1 MNLPN
6 LFIVGAPKC
15 GTTAMHIYLSQH
27 PEIFMSAEKEP
38 FYFHVTGEEG
48 ENPQYH
54 RYRGN
59 PEKYLKLFAAAT
71 TEKYIGESS
80 PGYLA
85 SAIAPREIYDFN
97 PKAKIVIML
106 REPADLL
113 LSTYYHHK
121 FMGVET
127 RKRFD
132 DAIQDEFGL
141 LNEKK
146 ERPVHT
152 IRYFDLCYY
161 AKWSKAYID
170 QFGRENVHI
179 ILYDDLKKDIHKT
192 YMEILTFLHVK
203 ENFVPEFKI
212 VNKSKIVRSEMLQ
225 KMLTFMKLSPHQ
237 LKDNKTFIKFRSKL
251 PFYFDI
257 ILINFGKRIYSK
269 ESKKKQYY
277 NHETLRL
284 IREHF
289 KKEIFELE
297 KNIGRD
303 LSVWKFD

>member
-27 PEIFMSAEKEP
+27 PEIFMSIEKEP
-38 FYFHVTGEEG
+38 FYFHVTGGEG
-48 ENPQYH
+48 EKPQYH
-54 RYRGN
+54 RYRGDLQ
-59 PEKYLKLFAAAT
+59 KYLKLFTAAT

-85 SAIAPREIYDFN
+85 SDIASKDIYDFN

-127 RKRFD
+127 RKNFD
-132 DAIQDEFGL
+132 DAILEEFSL
-141 LNEKK
+141 LNVK
-146 ERPVHT
+146 EERSVLP
-152 IRYFDLCYY
+152 IRYFDLCHY
-161 AKWSKAYID
+161 AKWTKTYID

-179 ILYDDLKKDIHKT
+179 ILYDDLKKDIHET
-192 YMEILTFLHVK
+192 YSELLTFLDV
-203 ENFVPEFKI
+203 NVDFVPEFKI
-212 VNKSKIVRSEMLQ
+212 FNKSKIVRSEILQ
-225 KMLTFMKLSPHQ
+225 KMLTFMRLSPHQ

-251 PFYFDI
+251 PFHFDI

-269 ESKKKQYY
+269 ESREKKYY
-277 NHETLRL
+277 NDKTLKL
-284 IREHF
+284 IRDYF
-289 KKEIFELE
+289 KNEIFELE
-297 KNIGRD
+297 KKIGRD